1 VSLIPSTSEQ
11 FVDLSKRDL
20 RGPLSSSVLAQ
31 LQSATRLR
39 RLWLSENQL
48 ERAAVHDCMATTLE
62 ELYLHHNA
70 LRSIDGD
77 AASWLRLGAL
87 TTLWLDKNK
96 LRSLPDALPVSLLDV
111 RLGDNRFDAVP
122 AAVLL
127 LTRLLT
133 LDLSSNALSSL
144 PAEIGLLTALTSLG
158 VADNDLAL
166 LPESI
171 VLLTRLVELDADF
184 NRLVDLPRAFG
195 EQLPL
200 LRSLN
205 LAENQLHS
213 APISA
218 VDWRSLT
225 SLRAVD
231 LSNNRLTRLPD
242 ALLALTALA
251 DLRINDNSLFAMPP
265 AVVNLTNL
273 TRLDALG
280 NPWLNVTEALLEKRG
295 KALVRHFAPGTVK
308 PRRRVRVLVL
318 GDAGSGRSTL
328 IGSLMA
334 SNKRARA
341 SLAVDHMSS
350 SLRILRFETPA
361 KSVVTL
367 WDFSRD
373 SHYDM
378 SHRLFVE
385 PDTVIMVVFDLS
397 QPLRLPRLRHWLSA
411 ARDSNASMLVF
422 GTHSDLLTPAEI
434 RTRLAAVEAEL
445 SQRVSRSL
453 HVLGDVDARSPESAE
468 ALFDAMAKVIDESQA
483 ALRPVPVAYRK
494 LEDVVLDHAAPVLT
508 RDELARLCAAQSLVG
523 DDDVNGAV
531 EFLHSVGAL
540 YSNGA
545 VREMRDVFVR
555 DPKLLVHALSSLV
568 AGARKSALVHNGV
581 VRHMD
586 LFLLWHDVSVD
597 LFTPLLALFEHYQL
611 CFRLHDRLDIDESFR
626 DGQSLFP
633 LLLDDEKDVDVP
645 SAPAA
650 PRSASASMIYAR
662 VFEVRRAGGTDRVQL
677 SSDVFPSFLVRV
689 LRHTSRAW
697 VVRYSKTSA
706 YLALGAN
713 EAYCRLDALSTRLVV
728 EVRGPSPVRLLGT
741 LVEIAELCLGD
752 VDTQQHCELLVRVP
766 CAHCRS
772 RGLKPPALLDV
783 AMMEAALRNGE
794 LAVRCHATRR
804 GAEQHEPVQLAFW
817 SPAAPTGAPPVPPL
831 SRQRSD
837 VAPEI
842 QQQRR
847 TSQPVLTESVSM
859 VNLLLPGAAGIGASE
874 GVSAARVPIASLV
887 PDLALVNVPTVRFEA
902 LALGA
907 QLGRGLM
914 TTVFKATLD
923 GATVAVKRFDL
934 NSSDQST
941 YEELKAFRRECALL
955 SELTHPNLIQLKA
968 LCLSP
973 PCMVLSFEDRGD
985 LYSFLIDKTN
995 AVSQRLALELACD
1008 VSSALAFLHAQAPPV
1023 LHLDFKSPNV
1033 LLRSGARR
1041 VEARLSDLGVSRVQS
1056 WGALKRRI
1064 IDNPR
1069 WLANEVLDNSIG
1081 YTVAS
1086 DNYSLGV
1093 VLWELY
1099 ARQEPFSEFT
1109 FKFDSQLEDRI
1120 VKGLRPTIAPAT
1132 PPGVRD
1138 LICAL
1143 WSPLAR
1149 SRPTA
1154 AAAVEALNKLL
1165 GDSRDD
1171 DAPVVVQSVRATPLV
1186 MARLAVPPLMLDAIS
1201 GATAAAADMRRDIE
1215 TPPLPPDL
1223 NSDTTSRR
1231 RRRRTKHRKE
1241 NNSKNAEQ

>member
-1 VSLIPSTSEQ
+1 
-11 FVDLSKRDL
+11 
-20 RGPLSSSVLAQ
+20 
-31 LQSATRLR
+31 
-39 RLWLSENQL
+39 
-48 ERAAVHDCMATTLE
+48 MATTLE

-122 AAVLL
+122 PAVLL
-127 LTRLLT
+127 LTRLLA

-144 PAEIGLLTALTSLG
+144 PDEIGLLSALTSLG
-158 VADNDLAL
+158 VSDNDLAL

-213 APISA
+213 PPISA

-242 ALLALTALA
+242 ALLLLTALA
-251 DLRINDNSLFAMPP
+251 DLRINDNNIFAMPP
-265 AVVNLTNL
+265 AIVQLTNL

-280 NPWLNVTEALLEKRG
+280 NPWLNVTESLLEKRG
-295 KALVRHFAPGTVK
+295 KALVKHFAPLTAK

-318 GDAGSGRSTL
+318 GDSGSGRSTL

-397 QPLRLPRLRHWLSA
+397 QPLRLARLRHWLSA

-422 GTHSDLLTPAEI
+422 GTHSDLLTAAEI

-453 HVLGDVDARSPESAE
+453 HVLGDVDARSPESAA

-523 DDDVNGAV
+523 DDDVNGAA

-633 LLLDDEKDVDVP
+633 LLLDDDKDVDVP
-645 SAPAA
+645 PAA
-650 PRSASASMIYAR
+650 ASARSVIYAR
-662 VFEVRRAGGTDRVQL
+662 VFEVRRVGGTADRVQL

-741 LVEIAELCLGD
+741 LVEIAELCLSD

-783 AMMEAALRNGE
+783 SMMEAALRNGE

-817 SPAAPTGAPPVPPL
+817 SAAAAAAAPFVPPL

-847 TSQPVLTESVSM
+847 TSQPALTESVSM
-859 VNLLLPGAAGIGASE
+859 MNLQPPGLGASE

-887 PDLALVNVPTVRFEA
+887 PDLALVDVPTVRFEA

-1008 VSSALAFLHAQAPPV
+1008 VSAALAFLHAQAPPV

-1120 VKGLRPTIAPAT
+1120 IKGLRPTIAPAT

-1143 WSPLAR
+1143 WSPQAR

-1154 AAAVEALNKLL
+1154 VAAVEALNKL
-1165 GDSRDD
+1165 SRDD
-1171 DAPVVVQSVRATPLV
+1171 DAPVMVQSVRATPLV
-1186 MARLAVPPLMLDAIS
+1186 MARLIIPPLILD
-1201 GATAAAADMRRDIE
+1201 
-1215 TPPLPPDL
+1215 
-1223 NSDTTSRR
+1223 NVNNDTTSRR
-1231 RRRRTKHRKE
+1231 RRRRTKHK
-1241 NNSKNAEQ
+1241 K